1 MEAEYLDNPLYDPAK
16 LLTAVEHACRK
27 PHLIN
32 RLNFFPLT
40 GMTCLHAAIVIGS
53 TSICL
58 ERRHCS
64 WSGVTRTYGVEIMS
78 INIISASP
86 MDKQLT
92 RSLAAG
98 AVASAEALQAETSAR
113 GKARAVAIHAGAEA
127 SCAKI
132 SASGVAEAAIIKA
145 KVRSPPL

>member
-1 MEAEYLDNPLYDPAK
+1 
-16 LLTAVEHACRK
+16 
-27 PHLIN
+27 
-32 RLNFFPLT
+32 
-40 GMTCLHAAIVIGS
+40 
-53 TSICL
+53 
-58 ERRHCS
+58 
-64 WSGVTRTYGVEIMS
+64 MS

>member
-1 MEAEYLDNPLYDPAK
+1 
-16 LLTAVEHACRK
+16 
-27 PHLIN
+27 
-32 RLNFFPLT
+32 
-40 GMTCLHAAIVIGS
+40 
-53 TSICL
+53 
-58 ERRHCS
+58 
-64 WSGVTRTYGVEIMS
+64 MS

-98 AVASAEALQAETSAR
+98 AVASAEALQAETAAR